1 MTDLLSKKLTAL
13 AGLALLII
21 LDQQGLL
28 ALSSEALEDITYA
41 VIAYLLGQSVV
52 DLGVY
57 TTQAKADAAANAVLD
72 RIANGELPVREE
84 PEPDVEF
91 YWDESPNFPKDPL
104 EN

>member
-1 MTDLLSKKLTAL
+1 MTELLSKKLTAL

-28 ALSSEALEDITYA
+28 ALSPEALEDITYA

-91 YWDESPNFPKDPL
+91 YWDESTSFPQDPL